1 MTRSESFTLIPVHST
16 AVAFLSLLSHLLPMI
31 VIHSPQHRAY
41 LQVVTNHWR
50 PTPRPSSSF
59 SHRRLSRCLFSSL
72 SLSLSRFRSSEVR
85 PMFGLLTYLAA
96 APSLADDS
104 HRFSSSVSGQQQQP
118 DDG

>member
-1 MTRSESFTLIPVHST
+1 
-16 AVAFLSLLSHLLPMI
+16 MI

-50 PTPRPSSSF
+50 HTPLPRPLSLSSF
-59 SHRRLSRCLFSSL
+59 SRRRLGRCLFSFL

-96 APSLADDS
+96 APSLTDHS
-104 HRFSSSVSGQQQQP
+104 HRFSSSVSGQHQQAQP